1 MPFRYRGN
9 RWIGVHID
17 KIRLKAPLSNAGDQ
31 ARRSHRLKMVFELV
45 VSERR
50 KTQIKSRA
58 IPAGVSFRRLF
69 AVVAAVAGSFAA
81 VFAALAV
88 VTALAIFTLAIRVVA
103 FSHLVS
109 PVKFIDNLNIMRKQ
123 RFVNRVKQGIL

>member
-9 RWIGVHID
+9 RWIGVHIGSPV
-17 KIRLKAPLSNAGDQ
+17 IRC
-31 ARRSHRLKMVFELV
+31 RRSGKAISSVENGV
-45 VSERR
+45 WTCGVGKAENAN
-50 KTQIKSRA
+50 KKSRA
-58 IPAGVSFRRLF
+58 IPAGGSFRRLF

-109 PVKFIDNLNIMRKQ
+109 PVKFIDNLNIMRKR
-123 RFVNRVKQGIL
+123 RFVNRVKRGIL